1 MSRYFFRLDDIAP
14 NMNWDNF
21 NLVVSILK
29 KHSIKPLLAV
39 IPDNKDSKLLGY
51 PADPN
56 FWWIINELRQNG
68 WVIGQHGYQHMSKG
82 GGGILGIHNSGEFGG
97 LDFKFQESMIISGK
111 EIIKTNIVNPEIFI
125 APRHS
130 FDKNTIE
137 ALKINDFNYISDG
150 IALYPFKKWGLV
162 WLPQI
167 LWRPRKGL
175 FGMITIA
182 LHPNTMTDKDFNK
195 LKEFIGRNREKIG
208 NFSEL
213 TSWHSQTNAFKKIFT
228 FLINLFFKQ
237 FWRIVF
243 KLKIKVY
250 GLSR

>member
-1 MSRYFFRLDDIAP
+1 MIRYFFRLDDIAP

-21 NLVVSILK
+21 YRIREIFNQYK
-29 KHSIKPLLAV
+29 IKPLIAV
-39 IPDNKDSKLLGY
+39 IPSVGDPKLLKWPENKD
-51 PADPN
+51 
-56 FWWIINELRQNG
+56 FWAIIGEFCRHGWI
-68 WVIGQHGYQHMSKG
+68 IGQHGYRHSSEG
-82 GGGILGIHNSGEFGG
+82 NGGILKIHNSGEFGG
-97 LDFKFQESMIISGK
+97 LDFKFQESMITSGK

-137 ALKINDFNYISDG
+137 ALKMNGFNYISDG

-175 FGMITIA
+175 FGMITVA
-182 LHPNTMTDKDFNK
+182 LHSNTMTDKDFNN
-195 LKEFIGRNREKIG
+195 LKEFIEKNPEKIG

-213 TSWHSQTNAFKKIFT
+213 MNWYSRQNIIKKFLT
-228 FLINLFFKQ
+228 FLINQPFKI
-237 FWRIVF
+237 FWYLAFRI
-243 KLKIKVY
+243 KH

>member
-21 NLVVSILK
+21 NFLVSILK
-29 KHSIKPLLAV
+29 KHNIKPLLAV
-39 IPDNKDSKLLGY
+39 IPDNKDPKLLGY
-51 PADPN
+51 SANPI
-56 FWWIINELRQNG
+56 FLGIINGLRQNG

-82 GGGILGIHNSGEFGG
+82 DGGILGIHNSGEFGG
-97 LDFKFQESMIISGK
+97 LDFKFQELMITSGK
-111 EIIKTNIVNPEIFI
+111 EIIRTNLVNPEIFI

-150 IALYPFKKWGLV
+150 IALYPFKKWGIV

-167 LWRPRKGL
+167 LWRPRQWL
-175 FGMITIA
+175 FGMITVA
-182 LHPNTMTDKDFNK
+182 LHPNTMTGKDFND
-195 LKEFIGRNREKIG
+195 LEEFIGKNIKKIG

-213 TSWHSQTNAFKKIFT
+213 MDWYNKSNIFIKFLT
-228 FLINLFFKQ
+228 FLTNQ
-237 FWRIVF
+237 VF
-243 KLKIKVY
+243 KIIWWLLFLLKH

>member
-21 NLVVSILK
+21 YKLRGIFE
-29 KHSIKPLLAV
+29 KHGIKPLIAIIPAV
-39 IPDNKDSKLLGY
+39 QDPKLTHWPKNKD
-51 PADPN
+51 
-56 FWWIINELRQNG
+56 FWHIISGLSGDNWI
-68 WVIGQHGYQHMSKG
+68 IGQHGYRHLQAG
-82 GGGILGIHNSGEFGG
+82 GGGILKIHRNGEFGG
-97 LDFKFQESMIISGK
+97 LDFKVQESMIASGK
-111 EIIKTNIVNPEIFI
+111 KIIKENLAAPEIFI

-130 FDKNTIE
+130 FDKNTVE
-137 ALKINDFNYISDG
+137 ALKINGFSYISDG
-150 IALYPFKKWGLV
+150 IALYPFKKWGII

-175 FGMITIA
+175 FGMITVA

-213 TSWHSQTNAFKKIFT
+213 TSWHLHAGVFKKF
-228 FLINLFFKQ
+228 FAFFINLIFRPVWQ
-237 FWRIVF
+237 TAF
-243 KLKIKVY
+243 KLKH